1 MPSLQV
7 RLPHLSIWYL
17 GSSAEIAKRRVILT
31 ITADP
36 AFDQRMIR
44 VCNSLAESGF
54 DVLLVGMK
62 RWGGVVPN
70 PASYKHKRLLCPV
83 RKGPLFYVLYNS
95 MLLLILLFSRRD
107 IFVAIDL
114 DTILPNRIAAGL
126 KGKRLVFDAHEYFT
140 EVPEL
145 AGQNMV
151 KRVWE
156 NIGRLCVPGVNLCYT
171 VSASLARE
179 LGAKYNKHFHVI
191 MNTPELKSATI
202 NGATDRELKSA
213 PVNRKADREL
223 TIIYQGHLNPGRG
236 LEEAVM
242 AIKGTDTRLLIAGDG
257 PLRSNLEKLVSES
270 GVEDRVNITGM
281 LERDTLEAETRRA
294 TIGLNMLDASSKSY
308 YLSLSNKFLNYIH
321 AGIPQICADFPEY
334 RNINKRWEVAVFSD
348 YSAEALKQAIELL
361 STDNEYYDKLRSNCA
376 AATLSLNWQ
385 IEGAKLTAL
394 FNEL

>member
-17 GSSAEIAKRRVILT
+17 GSSDEISKKRVILT

-44 VCNSLAESGF
+44 VCNSLAVSGF

-70 PASYKHKRLLCPV
+70 PASYKHKRLFCPV
-83 RKGPLFYVLYNS
+83 RKGPLFYAFYNS

-107 IFVAIDL
+107 IYVAIDL

-126 KGKRLVFDAHEYFT
+126 KGKKLVFDAHEYFT

-145 AGQNMV
+145 AGRNLV

-156 NIGRLCVPGVNLCYT
+156 RIGRVCVQGVDLCYT
-171 VSASLARE
+171 VSASLASE

-191 MNTPELKSATI
+191 MNAPELKSAT
-202 NGATDRELKSA
+202 
-213 PVNRKADREL
+213 VNCKTDREL

-257 PLRSNLEKLVSES
+257 PLRSNLEKLVSEC
-270 GVEDRVNITGM
+270 GVAERVNITGM
-281 LERDTLEAETRRA
+281 LERDTMEAETRRA
-294 TIGLNMLDASSKSY
+294 TIGLNILDAGSKSY

-348 YSAEALKQAIELL
+348 YSAEALKQTIELL
-361 STDNEYYDKLRSNCA
+361 STDKEYYDKLRSNCA
-376 AATLSLNWQ
+376 AAALSLNWQ